1 MLKQSLQQ
9 KLQQK
14 LSPQQIQ
21 LMKLLQVPTLELEAR
36 IKEELEANPALE
48 EGREERDEFDQA
60 DGLDED
66 RGEVRDDFDFDAYL
80 DDPTPNYRYAV
91 NNHREDEDRDLPFG
105 AGQTF
110 TERLG
115 AQIGLRPVTDRQR
128 LLASFLIGNLDE
140 AGYLRRDLYSISSD
154 LAFGQGIEVEEAELE
169 DVLDMVQELDP
180 AGVGARDLQECLLL
194 QVDRKLES
202 SPADVP
208 LLLAQRMLAEQFDAF
223 TKKHY
228 DKLLSRLDVE
238 EEALKEAIEEI
249 TRLNPKPGN
258 SGSDS
263 ARVIQAVVP
272 DFQVTVEDDELR
284 LQIHGRNAP
293 ELRVSSEYR
302 EMMAGYAAAKKP
314 DKAQK
319 EAITFVKRKVD
330 AAKWFIDAIQQRRN
344 TLRVTM
350 QAILQHQ
357 EAYFLTGDETQL
369 KPMILKDI
377 AEIIGMDI
385 STVSRVANSKYVQ
398 TPYGTF
404 LLKSLFSESLS
415 TDSGEEVSTREV
427 KKILEEAV
435 GEEDKKK
442 PLSDEK
448 LMQVL
453 QDKGYQ
459 IARRTV
465 AKYREQLGIPVAR
478 LRKEL

>member
-48 EGREERDEFDQA
+48 EGREEEDNFDQA
-60 DGLDED
+60 EGLDDD
-66 RGEVRDDFDFDAYL
+66 RGETREDFDFDAYL
-80 DDPTPNYRYAV
+80 DDPTPGYRYAV
-91 NNHREDEDRDLPFG
+91 NNHREEEDRDLPFG
-105 AGQTF
+105 AGETF
-110 TERLG
+110 AERLTG
-115 AQIGLRPVTDRQR
+115 QMGLRPVTDRQR

-154 LAFGQGIEVEEAELE
+154 LAFGQGIEVDEAELE
-169 DVLDMVQELDP
+169 SVLTMVQQLDP
-180 AGVGARDLQECLLL
+180 AGVGARHLQECLML
-194 QVDRKLES
+194 QLDRKRETASDDPSL
-202 SPADVP
+202 A
-208 LLLAQRMLAEQFDAF
+208 LAQRILSEQFDAF
-223 TKKHY
+223 TKKHF
-228 DKLLSRLDVE
+228 DKLISRLEVE
-238 EEALKEAIEEI
+238 EGALREAMDEI

-258 SGSDS
+258 SGSDAS
-263 ARVIQAVVP
+263 RPIQAVVP
-272 DFQVTVEDDELR
+272 DFQVSVEGDELR
-284 LQIHGRNAP
+284 LMIHGRNAP
-293 ELRVSSEYR
+293 ELRVSNDYR
-302 EMMAGYAAAKKP
+302 EMMAGYAAAKNP

-319 EAITFVKRKVD
+319 DALTFVKRKVD
-330 AAKWFIDAIQQRRN
+330 AAKWFIDAIKQRRN
-344 TLRVTM
+344 TLRITM
-350 QAILQHQ
+350 EAILALQKD
-357 EAYFLTGDETQL
+357 YFLTGDETEL
-369 KPMILKDI
+369 RPMILKDV
-377 AEIIGMDI
+377 AEKIGMDI

-404 LLKSLFSESLS
+404 LLKTLFSESLS

-427 KKILEEAV
+427 KKILEDAV
-435 GEEDKKK
+435 AEEDKKK

-448 LMQVL
+448 LMAAL
-453 QDKGYQ
+453 QEKGYQ